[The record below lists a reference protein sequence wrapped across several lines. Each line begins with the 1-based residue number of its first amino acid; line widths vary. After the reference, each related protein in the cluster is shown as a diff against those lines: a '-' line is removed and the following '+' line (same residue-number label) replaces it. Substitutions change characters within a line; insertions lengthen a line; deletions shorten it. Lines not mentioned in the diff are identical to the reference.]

1 MNARISAAVTRHGAP
16 PESLMPKVSVITPS
30 YNQAQFLERTIRS
43 VLEQDYP
50 NIEYIIIDGGST
62 DGSVDIIRRYA
73 DRLAYWVSEPDR
85 GQAHAINKGL
95 QRATGVW
102 VAWQNSDDVF
112 YPGAFAQLAQ
122 MAQQQPDADL
132 IIGNMNLIDQ
142 DDRMLRDI
150 KYVRP
155 TYRALLAEGM
165 VLTNQAAFWR
175 RSLHD
180 QIGYLDETL
189 DCGFDYEWF
198 LRVLNGGRAAAHVNA
213 SWGGL
218 RMHEDTKTSKRQ
230 EVFEREYRKILE
242 GRQASWVSRKY
253 HQLRRLMLMLAQGD
267 FRYVFRGLVKRMLS
281 Q

>member
-1 MNARISAAVTRHGAP
+1 MGQPRISV
-16 PESLMPKVSVITPS
+16 VTPS
-30 YNQAQFLERTIRS
+30 FNQAQFLERTIRS
-43 VLEQDYP
+43 VLEQDYA
-50 NIEYIIIDGGST
+50 NVEYIIIDGGST

-95 QRATGVW
+95 QRATGEW

-112 YPGAFAQLAQ
+112 FPGAFAQLAQ
-122 MAQQQPDADL
+122 TAKQHPEVDL
-132 IIGNMNLIDQ
+132 IIGNMNLIDK
-142 DDRMLRDI
+142 DDRLLRDI

-198 LRVLNGGRAAAHVNA
+198 LRVLNGHRVAAHVNA
-213 SWGGL
+213 CWGGL
-218 RMHEDTKTSKRQ
+218 RLHEDTKTSRRQ
-230 EVFEREYRKILE
+230 EIFDREYRKILE
-242 GRQASWVSRKY
+242 GREASPLSKNY
-253 HQLRRLMLMLAQGD
+253 HQLRRLMLMLGQGH
-267 FRYVFRGLVKRMLS
+267 FRYVFRGLVKRVRA